1 MTRITRRGALLGLAG
16 AAVAA
21 PAVRA
26 QTPDRMTYLYPAPG
40 NLPAF
45 APFAIARQ
53 RGYYSAENLE
63 ITWQV
68 GRGGVDVATQ
78 LAAGNATL
86 GGGIGDTSII
96 VRAQDAPVRG
106 VALLGGRT
114 LTQVYARRDA
124 NIRTLADLRG
134 KRIGVLA
141 FQDTTFFNLLGVL
154 RSQNMRREDANVQ
167 AVGAAGMVQL
177 MIAGTLDAI
186 CGVPEWAAS
195 IEAANVPVDMF
206 NIDAVFPAM
215 AQAIM
220 ASDQTLQQRPE
231 TVRRFIRA
239 TLRAVNDVKADPAA
253 MSRVYTQA
261 MPEHAGREALIENIM
276 RRYVSLVY
284 ATDTPDGLGRF
295 DEARMTRV
303 QAFYVEN
310 GIVQRAVPI
319 RDTFTNDFVSIQRA

>member
-1 MTRITRRGALLGLAG
+1 MSITRRTALLGLSGLAL
-16 AAVAA
+16 AA
-21 PAVRA
+21 PAVHA

-45 APFAIARQ
+45 APFALARQ
-53 RGYYSAENLE
+53 RGYYQAENLE

-78 LAAGNATL
+78 LAAGNAQL

-154 RSQNMRREDANVQ
+154 RSQNLRREDANIQ
-167 AVGAAGMVQL
+167 AVGAAGMIQL

-186 CGVPEWAAS
+186 CGVPEWAAG
-195 IEAANVPVDMF
+195 IEAANVPLDMF

-220 ASDQTLQQRPE
+220 ASDQTIARRPE
-231 TVRRFIRA
+231 TIRRFVRA
-239 TLRAVNDVKADPAA
+239 TLRGIEDIKADPAA
-253 MSRVYTQA
+253 MSRLYTQA
-261 MPEHAGREALIENIM
+261 VPEHAGREAGIENIM
-276 RRYVSLVY
+276 RRYVQLVY
-284 ATDTPDGLGRF
+284 TTDAGATLGRF
-295 DEARMTRV
+295 DEARMSRV

-310 GIVQRAVPI
+310 QIVQRAVPI
-319 RDTFTNDFVSIQRA
+319 RDTFTNDFVAARS

>member
-1 MTRITRRGALLGLAG
+1 MTTLTRRTALLALA
-16 AAVAA
+16 AAPIAA
-21 PAVRA
+21 PAVLA
-26 QTPDRMTYLYPAPG
+26 QTPDRITYLYPAPG

-45 APFAIARQ
+45 APFALARQ
-53 RGYYSAENLE
+53 RGYYQAENLE
-63 ITWQV
+63 ITWQT

-114 LTQVYARRDA
+114 LTQVYVRRAA
-124 NIRTLADLRG
+124 NIRSLAELRG
-134 KRIGVLA
+134 KNVGVLA

-154 RSQNMRREDANVQ
+154 RANNMRREDVNVQ
-167 AVGAAGMVQL
+167 AVGAAGMIQL

-195 IEAANVPVDMF
+195 IEAANVPLDMF
-206 NIDAVFPAM
+206 NIDQVFPAM

-220 ASDQTLQQRPE
+220 ASDQTIAQRPE
-231 TVRRFIRA
+231 TIRRFVRA
-239 TLRAVNDVKADPAA
+239 TLRGVNDIKADPAA
-253 MSRVYTQA
+253 MARLYTQA
-261 MPEHAGREALIENIM
+261 VPEHAGREALIESIM
-276 RRYVSLVY
+276 RRYVDLVY
-284 ATDTPDGLGRF
+284 TTTTPEALGRF
-295 DEARMTRV
+295 DEARMARV

-310 GIVQRAVPI
+310 GIIQRAVPI
-319 RDTFTNDFVSIQRA
+319 RDTFTNDFIGARS